1 MALTILLT
9 GILLIWLSEAWA
21 AYRAFKL
28 GLSKGL
34 LSLFLPG
41 YVLLLAKRNGYY
53 QSFFVSWVLGI
64 VLLVLGG
71 VVLK

>member
-9 GILLIWLSEAWA
+9 GILIVWISEGWA

-28 GLSKGL
+28 GLSKGF

-41 YVLLLAKRNGYY
+41 YVFFLAKRNGYY

-64 VLLVLGG
+64 ALLVLGA
-71 VVLK
+71 VLLG